1 MTNKKYMSRLKVC
14 VYKIQAWKT
23 KKKNKKKFGLF
34 SAAILFLRIFALSCS
49 VIPFARSHYLVGW
62 CYFRLV
68 LVSVT
73 RSKCVVS
80 SLFCLLQFQLIKV
93 KRQLCARARAA
104 CDAVNDDRDILA
116 DFETEEMWR
125 GDRKKEREKER
136 NMKKKTGNKKLRQ

>member
-1 MTNKKYMSRLKVC
+1 MSIKFKPEKR
-14 VYKIQAWKT
+14 
-23 KKKNKKKFGLF
+23 KKKKTRKSLDHPSF
-34 SAAILFLRIFALSCS
+34 SAAILFLRIFALSYS
-49 VIPFARSHYLVGW
+49 VIPFAPRSHYLVGW

-73 RSKCVVS
+73 RSKCAVS

-116 DFETEEMWR
+116 DFETEEM
-125 GDRKKEREKER
+125 
-136 NMKKKTGNKKLRQ
+136 

>member
-1 MTNKKYMSRLKVC
+1 MSIKFKPEKR
-14 VYKIQAWKT
+14 

-49 VIPFARSHYLVGW
+49 VIPFVRSHYLVGW

-73 RSKCVVS
+73 RSKCAVS

-116 DFETEEMWR
+116 DFETEEM
-125 GDRKKEREKER
+125 
-136 NMKKKTGNKKLRQ
+136 